1 MYEKFYGLA
10 ERPFDLTP
18 NWRYLYLTPTHR
30 EALTAI
36 QYGIS
41 ARRGIVVV
49 LGEAGTGKTT
59 IVRSAIRALKRSDV
73 RHVYLTNPMLTRAE
87 FLKFLSQAFKLD
99 PATAEC
105 KVDLI
110 RDLTAQLRR
119 QHAANRATVLIVDE
133 AQSMPHELLE
143 EIRLLA
149 NIETPSAKLLQ
160 VVLLGQPELA
170 DRLNDPSLR
179 QLKQRIAIRCA
190 LKPLDL
196 KATAAMIA
204 GRIRVAGGKPAE
216 LFTSRA
222 IELVYLHSGGVP
234 RTINVICDNALL
246 SGYAADVKPIGGN
259 IIEEVCR
266 EFDLPRRPTILT
278 SGPATAA
285 DHEPV
290 SVPRSSS
297 PEPGATQVTPAT
309 PLAAE
314 PKESAA
320 AEPTTPTPAPVPVT
334 MTRSN
339 EKASASV
346 PSAPIE
352 PRPVV
357 ANSQAPRLAG
367 GQSADESDLFSNYG
381 KPRRFSLLS
390 WVRG

>member
-1 MYEKFYGLA
+1 MYEKYYGLT

-41 ARRGIVVV
+41 ARRGIIVV

-59 IVRSAIRALKRSDV
+59 IVRSAIRGLRRSEV
-73 RHVYLTNPMLTRAE
+73 RHVYLTNPMLTRPE

-99 PATAEC
+99 AATADC

-110 RDLTAQLRR
+110 RDLTNQLKR
-119 QHAANRATVLIVDE
+119 QHAAGKATVLIVDE

-204 GRIRVAGGKPAE
+204 GRIRVANGKPAE

-246 SGYAADVKPIGGN
+246 SGYAADMRPIGGD

-266 EFDLPRRPTILT
+266 EFDLPRRPNL
-278 SGPATAA
+278 
-285 DHEPV
+285 V
-290 SVPRSSS
+290 
-297 PEPGATQVTPAT
+297 
-309 PLAAE
+309 AAE
-314 PKESAA
+314 PAVHHVEPEAVQPIVLQTVTGVAA
-320 AEPTTPTPAPVPVT
+320 PANGGTVAPDLTTTPPVP
-334 MTRSN
+334 
-339 EKASASV
+339 SV
-346 PSAPIE
+346 PLLPAE
-352 PRPVV
+352 
-357 ANSQAPRLAG
+357 QATPG
-367 GQSADESDLFSNYG
+367 TVGTTGSNQDIFSNYG
-381 KPRRFSLLS
+381 KPRRFSLLG

>member
-1 MYEKFYGLA
+1 MYEKYYGLA

-99 PATAEC
+99 PVTADC

-110 RDLTAQLRR
+110 RELTNQLKR
-119 QHAANRATVLIVDE
+119 QHSAGKATVLIVDE

-170 DRLNDPSLR
+170 ERLNDPSLR

-196 KATAAMIA
+196 KSTAAMIA

-246 SGYAADVKPIGGN
+246 SGYAADVRPIGGD

-266 EFDLPRRPTILT
+266 EFDLPRRPNLVMAEPAQALVAGNEPPPAATPKVT
-278 SGPATAA
+278 SEA
-285 DHEPV
+285 
-290 SVPRSSS
+290 
-297 PEPGATQVTPAT
+297 VTP
-309 PLAAE
+309 P
-314 PKESAA
+314 SAA
-320 AEPTTPTPAPVPVT
+320 AAPAATEPAIKAAPAASPTPVTTARSAEHVSTMSAPV
-334 MTRSN
+334 
-339 EKASASV
+339 AAGLA
-346 PSAPIE
+346 APK
-352 PRPVV
+352 
-357 ANSQAPRLAG
+357 LAG
-367 GQSADESDLFSNYG
+367 GAASAEPGHDLFSNYG

>member
-1 MYEKFYGLA
+1 MYEKYYGLA

-73 RHVYLTNPMLTRAE
+73 RHVYLTNPMLTRGE

-99 PATAEC
+99 PATADC

-110 RDLTAQLRR
+110 RELTDQLKR
-119 QHAANRATVLIVDE
+119 QHSAGKATVLIVDE

-190 LKPLDL
+190 LRPLDL
-196 KATAAMIA
+196 KSTAAMIA

-246 SGYAADVKPIGGN
+246 SGYAADVKPIGGD

-266 EFDLPRRPTILT
+266 EFDLPARPNLA
-278 SGPATAA
+278 SAAPQPQPQVAQPAAPISAA
-285 DHEPV
+285 VPE
-290 SVPRSSS
+290 SVP
-297 PEPGATQVTPAT
+297 
-309 PLAAE
+309 
-314 PKESAA
+314 
-320 AEPTTPTPAPVPVT
+320 
-334 MTRSN
+334 
-339 EKASASV
+339 
-346 PSAPIE
+346 APIE
-352 PRPVV
+352 PASPKLTSMSSVSESGTKLTSMNAV
-357 ANSQAPRLAG
+357 SEIGKLTSMSTVSEVGKLTPSDAVSGSGPAAAAPA
-367 GQSADESDLFSNYG
+367 QTDSELFTNYG

>member
-1 MYEKFYGLA
+1 MYESYYGLA

-18 NWRYLYLTPTHR
+18 NWRYLYLTPSHR

-73 RHVYLTNPMLTRAE
+73 RHVYLTNPMLTRPE

-99 PATAEC
+99 PATADC

-110 RDLTAQLRR
+110 RDLSEQLKR
-119 QHAANRATVLIVDE
+119 HHSAGKATVLIVDE

-196 KATAAMIA
+196 KSTAAMIA

-246 SGYAADVKPIGGN
+246 SGYAADVRPIGGD

-266 EFDLPRRPTILT
+266 EFDLPRHPSLAVAE
-278 SGPATAA
+278 PAAA
-285 DHEPV
+285 HVADREAI
-290 SVPRSSS
+290 R
-297 PEPGATQVTPAT
+297 PAT
-309 PLAAE
+309 PRQEPEAPVSTSTEPTQAAVEPAGAGVIPTTVRRTESGSVAAAPDE
-314 PKESAA
+314 PK
-320 AEPTTPTPAPVPVT
+320 P
-334 MTRSN
+334 
-339 EKASASV
+339 
-346 PSAPIE
+346 
-352 PRPVV
+352 
-357 ANSQAPRLAG
+357 
-367 GQSADESDLFSNYG
+367 DLFSTYR